1 METTDKLDQE
11 IEQFFDRE
19 LLPLADRAKAKGV
32 RFLQT
37 DLAGDVPSYYVKRE
51 RRSMS
56 KADFETGGCASTQT
70 VAEDLKN
77 LWKDDPEIGL
87 AKLAPSL
94 ARLAEG
100 LHAVEKD
107 DGDVSSFIYVM
118 Y

>member
-1 METTDKLDQE
+1 MTDKFDQE
-11 IEQFFDRE
+11 IERFYDEE

-32 RFLQT
+32 RFLETQ
-37 DLAGDVPSYYVKRE
+37 LGGDAPSYYVKRE
-51 RRSMS
+51 RRLMS

-70 VAEDLKN
+70 VEEALKT
-77 LWKDDPEIGL
+77 LWKDDRDIGL

-94 ARLAEG
+94 AKLAKG

-107 DGDVSSFIYVM
+107 DADVSTFIYVM

>member
-1 METTDKLDQE
+1 MIDKFDQE
-11 IEQFFDRE
+11 IERFYDHE

-37 DLAGDVPSYYVKRE
+37 QLGGEVPSYYVRRE

-70 VAEDLKN
+70 VEDDLKT
-77 LWKDDPEIGL
+77 LWKDDREIGLTKLVPSL
-87 AKLAPSL
+87 AKLA
-94 ARLAEG
+94 RG

-107 DGDVSSFIYVM
+107 DSDVSTFIYVM